1 MSPFKDVSFKQF
13 MDSAATYFESTQHR
27 NCSSKS
33 ANNGFKALAL
43 LYFGHSENW
52 SADEVNE
59 SVEIIKSAVKRL
71 ATVEKRNETN

>member
-13 MDSAATYFESTQHR
+13 MDSAAMYFGTTQHN
-27 NCSSKS
+27 NCSSES
-33 ANNGFKALAL
+33 ANNGFKAIAL
-43 LYFGHSENW
+43 LYFGHSANW
-52 SADEVNE
+52 SSKEVNE